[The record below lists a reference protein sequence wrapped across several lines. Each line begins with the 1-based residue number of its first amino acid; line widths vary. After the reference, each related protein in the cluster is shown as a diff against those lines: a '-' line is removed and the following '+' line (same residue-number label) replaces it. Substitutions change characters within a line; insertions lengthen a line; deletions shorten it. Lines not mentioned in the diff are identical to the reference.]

1 MSDGENKENNLIFM
15 DKIITDE
22 KMKEE
27 FGKPIEKNIPFDEK
41 DDDET
46 LKNET
51 SPNSPY
57 LSIFDNTVELSNQS
71 CEKVS
76 DVSNIS
82 IDKTV
87 SPFISYFLCNEKYIK
102 ETEPEGY
109 NYQKKSKNFVL
120 KSDLTNFNKIK
131 IEDVDLNRVNDIL
144 KDIEFIEK
152 NINNTYFNISL
163 NNVNKDNL
171 NSVDFPKE
179 RSNEINECN
188 IGSNNLNSSLN
199 GYKLEG
205 K

>member
-1 MSDGENKENNLIFM
+1 MSDGANKENNLIFM

-22 KMKEE
+22 KTKEE
-27 FGKPIEKNIPFDEK
+27 FSKPNEKNISFDEK

-57 LSIFDNTVELSNQS
+57 LSMFDNTVELSNQS
-71 CEKVS
+71 CEKIN

-120 KSDLTNFNKIK
+120 KNDLNNFNRIK

-144 KDIEFIEK
+144 KDIEYIEK

-163 NNVNKDNL
+163 NNVNKQNI
-171 NSVDFPKE
+171 NSFDFPKE
-179 RSNEINECN
+179 LSNEINECS
-188 IGSNNLNSSLN
+188 IESNNLNSCLN